1 MKIGSRNISI
11 FRVAFT
17 FGLLC
22 FVWCKAYAQTF
33 VVSPIETRLEK
44 GRHYLVIEV
53 KNCSRSDVVIPLSDL
68 PWGQHKLG
76 LILYPAGRLASDPL
90 QAITNASDFP
100 DTPIQI
106 KASGAVR
113 GSVDLDT
120 LFPDISRY
128 DGQHNLL
135 IFWAYDLSLLG
146 GGKSR
151 YVGGMFPFDNSVRT
165 EGLNPPARECTRRD
179 ASHRA
184 D

>member
-11 FRVAFT
+11 FNVAFAL
-17 FGLLC
+17 GLLC
-22 FVWCKAYAQTF
+22 LVWSKSYAQTF
-33 VVSPIETRLEK
+33 VVSPVETRLEK
-44 GRHYLVIEV
+44 GRHYLVLEV
-53 KNCSRSDVVIPLSDL
+53 KNCGGRDVTVPLSDL

-90 QAITNASDFP
+90 PTMTNASDFP
-100 DTPIQI
+100 DTPIKI
-106 KASGAVR
+106 KANGVVT

-120 LFPDISRY
+120 LVPNISRY

-135 IFWAYDLSLLG
+135 MFWVYDLSLLE

-165 EGLNPPARECTRRD
+165 EGPNRSIGACPR
-179 ASHRA
+179 
-184 D
+184 